1 MSIAYLP
8 DPAGSSDSRES
19 ARQGSR
25 REPTA
30 AGCYDEL
37 AAIASDPGMRRHACR
52 ALVNTSR
59 RTCTEIARQ
68 STLAK
73 DAWQR
78 RADLQ
83 HASGDTA
90 AAHSLTRQVLA
101 ASLAGHCT
109 RPGR

>member
-37 AAIASDPGMRRHACR
+37 AAIASDPGMRRHALR
-52 ALVNTSR
+52 MGGAL
-59 RTCTEIARQ
+59 
-68 STLAK
+68 
-73 DAWQR
+73 D
-78 RADLQ
+78 
-83 HASGDTA
+83 ASGDTA